1 MLEDFIKKVNT
12 TLGENDIEGAIGQLE
27 SLFTMADSE
36 LLADVVLI
44 SARYRKLRSDVR
56 KGLLT
61 YEQETVANAQ
71 ILDGLISLLK
81 EVKSQP
87 VQFAQ
92 YVAVSANMGMA
103 EQKQNVRMTSGQ
115 RDAVM
120 QRMARVKMLELKAN
134 LLWVSDNP
142 LMMEGEVSLVESL
155 GITVYKTDTSAVARQ
170 LLSTHPIDLIVS
182 DISRENDPAAGIV
195 FLNELASKGS
205 SCPFIFYIN
214 QFDPAKGTPP
224 YAFGITNWP
233 NELLHL
239 IMDVLERKA

>member
-1 MLEDFIKKVNT
+1 MLEDFIKKVNAS
-12 TLGENDIEGAIGQLE
+12 LSENDIEGAVSQLE

-44 SARYRKLRSDVR
+44 SARHRKLRSDVR

-71 ILDGLISLLK
+71 VLDGLISLLK

-87 VQFAQ
+87 AQFVQYAT
-92 YVAVSANMGMA
+92 VSTNMGMA
-103 EQKQNVRMTSGQ
+103 EQQQNVRMSGDQ

-120 QRMARVKMLELKAN
+120 QRMARVKMLGLKAN
-134 LLWVSDNP
+134 LLWVSDSP
-142 LMMEGEVSLVESL
+142 LLMEREVALITSL
-155 GITVYKTDTSAVARQ
+155 GITVFAAGNSQQAIQ
-170 LLSTHPIDLIVS
+170 LMTQHDIDLVVS
-182 DISRENDPAAGIV
+182 DIKRGQDPVAGIT
-195 FLNELASKGS
+195 FLNELVNNNNLR
-205 SCPFIFYIN
+205 PFIFYVGH
-214 QFDPAKGTPP
+214 FEPAKGTPP

-239 IMDVLERKA
+239 IMDVLERK